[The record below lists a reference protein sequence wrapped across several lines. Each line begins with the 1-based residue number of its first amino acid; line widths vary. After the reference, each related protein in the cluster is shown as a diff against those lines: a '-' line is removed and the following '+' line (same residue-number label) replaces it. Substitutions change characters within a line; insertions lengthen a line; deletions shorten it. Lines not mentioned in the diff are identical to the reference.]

1 MKEED
6 LDEIRECIEEAI
18 ENALEDKLE
27 GLADEIRDL
36 VEEVSYDSVSEAF
49 EEGIEQYLA
58 DHEFKL
64 SDGTIIQS
72 RPMTKVMNPDKTKVL
87 ICYGGL
93 RVDGCSLVV
102 QTAISRWEKQNGKHP
117 TQKPL
122 SVVSRAVLASTRPGE
137 TVVDPFCGSSTTGI
151 AAAIFGREYIG
162 IDTEP
167 EYLELSKRRYE
178 ELMKNGNEYYIKKIE
193 GLIDGIDYLK
203 PESKCM

>member
-6 LDEIRECIEEAI
+6 LDEIRECIEEAV
-18 ENALEDKLE
+18 ESTLEDKLE
-27 GLADEIRDL
+27 ELADEIRDL

-102 QTAISRWEKQNGKHP
+102 QTAISRWESLYYFETP
-117 TQKPL
+117 EA
-122 SVVSRAVLASTRPGE
+122 AVEAL
-137 TVVDPFCGSSTTGI
+137 
-151 AAAIFGREYIG
+151 
-162 IDTEP
+162 
-167 EYLELSKRRYE
+167 
-178 ELMKNGNEYYIKKIE
+178 KKITE
-193 GLIDGIDYLK
+193 AIEQKVPLIEL
-203 PESKCM
+203 

>member
-102 QTAISRWEKQNGKHP
+102 QTAISRWESLYYFGTP
-117 TQKPL
+117 EA
-122 SVVSRAVLASTRPGE
+122 AVEAL
-137 TVVDPFCGSSTTGI
+137 
-151 AAAIFGREYIG
+151 
-162 IDTEP
+162 
-167 EYLELSKRRYE
+167 
-178 ELMKNGNEYYIKKIE
+178 KKITE
-193 GLIDGIDYLK
+193 AIEQKVPLIEL
-203 PESKCM
+203 